1 MSDMFKEPI
10 TSWLLKPL
18 KDKIDSNDIK
28 QREELLDAEHA
39 MDALEPYIQL
49 YTNLMKE
56 HEIYKARMRKYE
68 WIETL
73 LQSATRFFRYLLP
86 KQHR

>member
-56 HEIYKARMRKYE
+56 HEMYKARMKKYE
-68 WIETL
+68 WIDNL
-73 LQSATRFFRYLLP
+73 LQSATRFLRHPLS